1 MALSVASTLTL
12 PPSVTLDSL
21 RKLSADLASR
31 AEFLRRRSEGFERN
45 YACSLDELNRR
56 LAARQIAEHP
66 AWEDSI
72 EWGNAADQLAQVE
85 LLQSIVSWLISSL
98 KPSSSS

>member
-1 MALSVASTLTL
+1 
-12 PPSVTLDSL
+12 VTLDSL

-98 KPSSSS
+98 